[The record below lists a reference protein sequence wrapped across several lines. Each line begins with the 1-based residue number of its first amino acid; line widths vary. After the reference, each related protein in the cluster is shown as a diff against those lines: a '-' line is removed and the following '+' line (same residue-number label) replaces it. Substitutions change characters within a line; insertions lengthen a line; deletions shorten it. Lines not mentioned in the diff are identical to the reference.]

1 MPPKAKFTKQEII
14 NASIEIIETTGIDT
28 LTARSL
34 GRQTRK
40 FCQTLFT
47 VFDSM
52 EEVLSATFAYA
63 NEIYES
69 YVKTDSRNL
78 CRLRS
83 RIELRKIRKRT
94 VPNCFVCFYERKQA
108 NL

>member
-40 FCQTLFT
+40 FCQTYFYCLRQYGRGAF
-47 VFDSM
+47 
-52 EEVLSATFAYA
+52 
-63 NEIYES
+63 
-69 YVKTDSRNL
+69 RNL
-78 CRLRS
+78 RLR
-83 RIELRKIRKRT
+83 
-94 VPNCFVCFYERKQA
+94 
-108 NL
+108 